1 MFFFLLPPLV
11 PEQHMNLNRLECV
24 DSRGFDV
31 AKGRGGNCFI
41 LFFFV
46 PPLLRCPA
54 AERSL
59 MFPDLKRAERTRWS
73 GKTFPDNRVAA
84 TLIVQQQHLFPIPPK
99 LTLLFDAE
107 PKLER

>member
-1 MFFFLLPPLV
+1 MRR
-11 PEQHMNLNRLECV
+11 E
-24 DSRGFDV
+24 
-31 AKGRGGNCFI
+31 GRGGNCF
-41 LFFFV
+41 FFVFFV
-46 PPLLRCPA
+46 PPFLRCPA

-59 MFPDLKRAERTRWS
+59 MRPDLKRAERTRWS

-99 LTLLFDAE
+99 LTLLLDAE